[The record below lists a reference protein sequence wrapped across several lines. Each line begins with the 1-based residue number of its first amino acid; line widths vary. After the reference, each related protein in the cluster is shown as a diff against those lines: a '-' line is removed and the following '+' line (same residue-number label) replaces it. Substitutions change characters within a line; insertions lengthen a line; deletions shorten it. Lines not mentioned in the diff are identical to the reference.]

1 MLTKESTILHTGKN
15 ILSMYMLQSHIWSNG
30 HFRKIMHEATDAH
43 LRTIMKQIDL
53 YTASILT
60 FVV

>member
-1 MLTKESTILHTGKN
+1 
-15 ILSMYMLQSHIWSNG
+15 
-30 HFRKIMHEATDAH
+30 MHEATDAH